1 MMVLV
6 GKLCV
11 TCLCGADALCLST
24 HRCRDWYLA
33 TTEATESTEMSWL
46 GQRFRGK
53 TPPMPWCQRVHAMG
67 SLVTRMCECRGVSVR
82 SFPGTYATGQLL
94 PILGVHHESLATEDA
109 MWYVQTHGSS
119 DSLQATRRLLYARYG
134 MEAGGNLGGMFSVE
148 GNQLGG
154 DGQVIGAAGGHIA
167 AGIQNQR

>member
-1 MMVLV
+1 MEYTLFPGRIWGGDEYNPYTNSVYLYS
-6 GKLCV
+6 
-11 TCLCGADALCLST
+11 DIPALGI
-24 HRCRDWYLA
+24 A
-33 TTEATESTEMSWL
+33 ESAYAKDIHSRTY
-46 GQRFRGK
+46 
-53 TPPMPWCQRVHAMG
+53 
-67 SLVTRMCECRGVSVR
+67 
-82 SFPGTYATGQLL
+82 PGTYATGQLL

-134 MEAGGNLGGMFSVE
+134 MEAGGNLGGMFSVQ

-154 DGQVIGAAGGHIA
+154 VGQVIGAAGGHIA